1 MDSGSRREAR
11 DGDVF
16 EVVFVCTGNR
26 ARSPLAE
33 SLFRRYAAGL
43 NAHVSSFGTY
53 DVDALPVL
61 STALD
66 AGARLGVDLSGHRA
80 RALRQASLESA
91 DLVLGFEPSHVSAAV
106 IDARA
111 TVDRTF
117 LLGEL
122 VSLLDEPPTSDD
134 PYLRARS
141 AIAAADA
148 RRVRSRPDA
157 ALAIA
162 DPLGQP
168 AAVVARI
175 SLEVDAL
182 VRRLVRGLFG
192 IEPSER
198 ENGGA

>member
-1 MDSGSRREAR
+1 MDPESRE
-11 DGDVF
+11 GDAF
-16 EVVFVCTGNR
+16 EIVFVCTGNR

-33 SLFRRYAAGL
+33 SLFRRYASGL
-43 NAHVSSFGTY
+43 NTHVSSFGTY
-53 DVDALPVL
+53 DVDGLPVL
-61 STALD
+61 SGALE
-66 AGARLGVDLSGHRA
+66 AGTRLGVDLSGHRA
-80 RALRQASLESA
+80 RPLRQASLESA

-111 TVDRTF
+111 NVDRTF

-122 VSLLDEPPTSDD
+122 VSLLEEAPTSDD

-157 ALAIA
+157 AKALA
-162 DPLGQP
+162 DPIGQP
-168 AAVVARI
+168 AAVVERI
-175 SLEVDAL
+175 SLEVDEL

-192 IEPSER
+192 IEPDGR
-198 ENGGA
+198 ETPGHV